1 MRKDGQ
7 VKNVILEKTS
17 VKQEEESNI
26 LPINY
31 GCEIIYEN
39 ATREQQKDK
48 NIPSDSKLVKY
59 QIDNKIHIDVC
70 RSNKQV
76 NIFDYYYDKYG
87 PGAIQNI
94 DFAYGNIRPNLWG
107 YRQPEKKRRK

>member
-1 MRKDGQ
+1 VRKDGQ
-7 VKNVILEKTS
+7 VKNVISEKTS

-59 QIDNKIHIDVC
+59 QIDNIMGKHYLLNLYGCSFVLLDDEHCLID
-70 RSNKQV
+70 
-76 NIFDYYYDKYG
+76 
-87 PGAIQNI
+87 
-94 DFAYGNIRPNLWG
+94 LT
-107 YRQPEKKRRK
+107 